1 VQQPARPPHPAS
13 QVPMAA
19 SHARPQPDQPWHKPR
34 FLSSISAAQKA
45 EQPPKQ
51 EKLRRV
57 GGKLPQQRERERRFF
72 SAISPHCHTIA
83 FTVQKISGI
92 PSGSAH
98 RIFPVPGVEWR
109 GCGNNDG
116 KANSNP
122 IAGEREKERR
132 KASSVTRK
140 ATGTRCSFAPSAV
153 RFLRPSEQQEAPPRL
168 SLIAFVRC
176 FVLGCAFALWSPLAR
191 KESLGGRS
199 PCPPP
204 GLFPLRSASLS
215 SVE

>member
-1 VQQPARPPHPAS
+1 VQRPARPPHPAS

-57 GGKLPQQRERERRFF
+57 GGKLPQQREREALLFCNFSTLPYHRLYGAKDFRDPLGKRAPHFPCSRRGVVWVWQQRRKGELQ
-72 SAISPHCHTIA
+72 SHC
-83 FTVQKISGI
+83 Q
-92 PSGSAH
+92 
-98 RIFPVPGVEWR
+98 R
-109 GCGNNDG
+109 
-116 KANSNP
+116 
-122 IAGEREKERR
+122 EREKE
-132 KASSVTRK
+132 
-140 ATGTRCSFAPSAV
+140 TGTRCSFAPSAV
-153 RFLRPSEQQEAPPRL
+153 RFLRPSEQPEAPPRL